1 MGKEREKGS
10 SNHTHT
16 IHSIHIQPQGQGG
29 VYTTNTNERKAR
41 NTKTRTQTDRKE
53 RMSLM
58 TLFAG
63 PTTMHSTHLDRS
75 LHDLMFAP
83 TSCRSRCGSGSL
95 ARRAGGGARMDVIE
109 HSDKSDLVVDAPGLT
124 PADIHVKLED
134 GVLSVEGKHEVHETK
149 EDSGGKVIYSERRR
163 SSFSRRF
170 ALPDDADESSIH
182 AKQKDGVVTISIGKA
197 APSAPRIRHIPVSS
211 LADGS
216 GVPPS
221 PHADAA
227 GAAGPGETP
236 QQHDG
241 DTAHADA

>member
-1 MGKEREKGS
+1 MGTKE
-10 SNHTHT
+10 
-16 IHSIHIQPQGQGG
+16 
-29 VYTTNTNERKAR
+29 ERKAAANTRLR
-41 NTKTRTQTDRKE
+41 NREDTNSLSDKEEYKHKPTKEEEGTEDSEKTK

-63 PTTMHSTHLDRS
+63 PTQPTHLDRS

-95 ARRAGGGARMDVIE
+95 ARRACGGARMDIIE
-109 HSDKSDLVVDAPGLT
+109 HSDKYELVVDAPGLT

-134 GVLSVEGKHEVHETK
+134 GVLSVEGKHEVHEKK

-170 ALPDDADESSIH
+170 SLPDDADESSIH
-182 AKQKDGVVTISIGKA
+182 AQQKDGVVTISIGKA
-197 APSAPRIRHIPVSS
+197 APSAPRVRHIPVSS

-221 PHADAA
+221 PGADAV
-227 GAAGPGETP
+227 GTAGPGEAP
-236 QQHDG
+236 QHDG